1 MFGAF
6 SQIPITDFMIGKLAS
21 GPARAR
27 IYAVRYV
34 VAFTVLAAS
43 LPLIAFVHTTYG
55 FDMLFRVMAVA
66 AFVIFLASAC
76 LPTRLP
82 VPALA

>member
-1 MFGAF
+1 MA
-6 SQIPITDFMIGKLAS
+6 A

-34 VAFTVLAAS
+34 VAFSVLAAS

-55 FDMLFRVMAVA
+55 FDMLFRLMAIA
-66 AFVIFLASAC
+66 AFVIFLATAC

-82 VPALA
+82 QPAMA